1 MAFNKIYIIRQDFY
15 DYFGGHKVR
24 TYQASTPIEAINIYH
39 KESAHDFNY
48 SDAFQTTYFPSV
60 VYLYTPDVQRPH
72 AREEWEW
79 ADIKYEY
86 ARSVNTLSEEEIALL
101 FDYYLNSDD
110 IDDVIDDDDFY
121 VLDDDDLIFDDDDL
135 IFN

>member
-48 SDAFQTTYFPSV
+48 SDAFQTTYAPSRPI
-60 VYLYTPDVQRPH
+60 YIYTPDPQRPH

-79 ADIKYEY
+79 DNIQYEH
-86 ARSVNTLSEEEIALL
+86 ARNHETLSEEEIALL
-101 FDYYLNSDD
+101 FNDYLN
-110 IDDVIDDDDFY
+110 DDVDDDDFY
-121 VLDDDDLIFDDDDL
+121 VVDGDLLFNVIDDDL